1 MKGKLTMKQ
10 FYSTLIICL
19 LIFSSNAQEQVD
31 FNREVD
37 RIETLISNGDFET
50 ANIGLIA
57 LKESITNT
65 SLAEQDTVQLFFSS
79 KLAFVAYQLGDC
91 ENTILRS
98 KEDAALRSKVYGPGN
113 PITLSSKRNLG
124 IYYLN
129 CDSTEQARNVLTE
142 TIATHKQEIGQ
153 PDELYA
159 RSLDDLAYV
168 QGKLGEIDAA
178 QASYEE
184 LLGLLGEGK
193 SSFYMHVIENY
204 SALLMSSEKYEEAAV
219 YYEDL
224 KAYMAGKEDYQL
236 FLKDFYNVFV
246 HEKDYVKALETAGEL
261 ISWCDENGSYCS
273 DSGLETDEFILNS
286 ARLSVLLFRYDE
298 ASKYYS
304 KAEKLYQGKNEYI
317 PILLEQA
324 NLYNATGQKY
334 KQLNAL
340 SKSLITH
347 RSQSLTDSSSYTK
360 TVLELGRLH
369 TEMGKFTRADQMY
382 RDYISD
388 LESNP
393 NTDPKTL
400 AIAYQSLGNQRYLLQ
415 NFKDADKNLTIAQN
429 ILKEESLTNTT
440 EYASVLNSQ
449 GALVEALAN
458 NKKAESNYREA
469 LKITANQESGL
480 RIALATNLANI
491 LTRTDA
497 ANDSILILLNQAID
511 WQSESSGKDHPAYSN
526 LLSNRGVYYQKNE
539 SYDLALT
546 DFEEAIKIFE
556 YTVQEDHPQ
565 YLSALSNLGL
575 LYDLM
580 ERRDEALEVMLKS
593 KDLYIK
599 YYSDTHP
606 GYIRTV
612 NNLANLYTKT
622 EQYDLAE
629 PLLLSLAESQVKE
642 INESFTYL
650 SESEKKTFV
659 EEKQKLLN
667 NFKGYVVA
675 RSTEEEGSIKPEVV
689 EEWYNLE
696 LSTKGMLLNATK
708 KVREQIFSS
717 GDEELIELFS
727 EWTIARKQIADL
739 QSLKSDIKQRS
750 QARLDSLL
758 EKTNNLEKELSRRSS
773 GFSGS
778 FSGTVPTF
786 KQIRNKL
793 SDGEA
798 TVEIIRTELNNE
810 GIYTALIGTASNEYP
825 ELIVVGKGDEFESKG
840 FAVYKNAIKFKVA
853 DPKSF
858 DFYWRKIYNHL
869 TAKNIT
875 KIYYAPDGI
884 YHKISINTL
893 YDPSTK
899 KYLIDE
905 LEIIQLSSTKDFLD
919 LNVTVEMTDEI
930 NNVLLVGRP
939 TYKIAGETAMVAT
952 TRSFEQI
959 GNVADLPGTEEEI
972 KSIQLLMEKAG
983 TENMVL
989 LKEDAREEE
998 VKNQLN
1004 RSLVHI
1010 ATHGFFMEDEKAPS
1024 KDPML
1029 SSGLLLAGVSDL
1041 QIGEGQDDGILTA
1054 YEIMNLSL
1062 TDLKMVVLSACETG
1076 LGEIASGEGIYG
1088 LQRAFFVGGA
1098 QSVIMS
1104 LWKVD
1109 DSATKDLMTTFYK
1122 EYLKSGNKREAFLS
1136 AQRKIKKKYKDP
1148 IYWGAFVML
1157 GG

>member
-1 MKGKLTMKQ
+1 MKVKLIMKL
-10 FYSTLIICL
+10 FFNIL
-19 LIFSSNAQEQVD
+19 LTIGLVFSAIAQSQVEFD
-31 FNREVD
+31 KEVD
-37 RIETLISNGDFET
+37 RIEALISQGDFVS
-50 ANIGLIA
+50 ANDGLIS
-57 LKESITNT
+57 LQSSIENT
-65 SLAEQDTVQLFFSS
+65 SLSGQDTVKLFFSS

-98 KEDAALRSKVYGPGN
+98 KEDVALRAEIYGAGDPVA
-113 PITLSSKRNLG
+113 LSAQRNLG

-129 CDSTEQARNVLTE
+129 CDSTQRALEVLTE
-142 TIATHKQEIGQ
+142 AVDTHREVIGQ

-168 QGKLGEIDAA
+168 QGKLGDVSAA
-178 QASYEE
+178 QTTYDE
-184 LLGLLGEGK
+184 LIGLLGENK
-193 SSFYMHVIENY
+193 SSFYLHVAENY
-204 SALLMSSEKYEEAAV
+204 SALLMSNEQYEKAASF
-219 YYEDL
+219 YEDL
-224 KAYMAGKEDYQL
+224 KPYMAKKEEYPL

-246 HEKDYVKALETAGEL
+246 HEKNYVKALETASDL
-261 ISWCDENGSYCS
+261 INWCDENKSTCS
-273 DSGLETDEFILNS
+273 NSGLNTEEFVLNS
-286 ARLSVLLFRYDE
+286 ARLSVLLYRHDE

-304 KAEKLYQGKNEYI
+304 KAELLFQGTPSYI
-317 PILLEQA
+317 PILLEQSS
-324 NLYNATGQKY
+324 LYGSMGQKY

-347 RSQSLTDSSSYTK
+347 RSQNMIDSASYTK

-369 TEMGKFTRADQMY
+369 TEMGKFNRADQVFS
-382 RDYISD
+382 DYIND
-388 LESNP
+388 LESKP
-393 NTDPKTL
+393 DTDPQML
-400 AIAYQSLGNQRYLLQ
+400 ATAYQSLGNQRYLLQ
-415 NFKDADKNLTIAQN
+415 NFKDADNYLSKAQE
-429 ILKEESLTNTT
+429 ILKANQLTNTS
-440 EYASVLNSQ
+440 EFASVLNSQ
-449 GALVEALAN
+449 GALYEALAN
-458 NKKAESNYREA
+458 YRRAESNYREA
-469 LKITANQESGL
+469 LKISADEESGL

-497 ANDSILILLNQAID
+497 DNDTILMLLNQAIS
-511 WQSESSGKDHPAYSN
+511 WQGESSGKDHPGYAN

-539 SYDLALT
+539 FYNRALR
-546 DFEEAIKIFE
+546 DFEEAIKVFE

-580 ERRDEALEVMLKS
+580 DRKEEALEAMLKS
-593 KDLYIK
+593 KSLYTK

-622 EQYDLAE
+622 AQYELAE

-650 SESEKKTFV
+650 SESEKKNFV

-675 RSTEEEGSIKPEVV
+675 RSTAEEGSIKPEVV

-708 KVREQIFSS
+708 KVREQIFNS
-717 GDEELIELFS
+717 GDEELIDLFS
-727 EWTIARKQIADL
+727 EWTVARKQIADL
-739 QSLKSDIKQRS
+739 QSLKTDLKQMS
-750 QARLDSLL
+750 GQRLDSLL
-758 EKTNNLEKELSRRSS
+758 EKTNDLERELSRRSA

-786 KQIRNKL
+786 DQIQSKL
-793 SDGEA
+793 QVGEA
-798 TVEIIRTELNNE
+798 TVEIIRTELNDE
-810 GIYTALIGTASNEYP
+810 GIYTALIGTSDNEYP
-825 ELIVVGKGDEFESKG
+825 NLIVIGKGDEFESKG
-840 FAVYKNAIKFKVA
+840 FAVYKNAIKFKVD

-858 DFYWRKIYNHL
+858 DFYWRKIYAYL
-869 TAKNIT
+869 STKNIN

-884 YHKISINTL
+884 YHKISLNTL
-893 YDPSTK
+893 FDPSTK

-905 LEIIQLSSTKDFLD
+905 LEIFQLSSTKDFLD
-919 LNVTVEMTDEI
+919 LNLETEMSDEI
-930 NNVLLVGRP
+930 DKVLLVGRP
-939 TYKIAGETAMVAT
+939 KYKMDASSELVAT

-959 GNVADLPGTEEEI
+959 ENVADLPGTEEEI
-972 KSIQLLMEKAG
+972 KGIQSLVEKSG
-983 TENMVL
+983 IQCSVL
-989 LKEDAREEE
+989 LREDAKEGA
-998 VKNQLN
+998 VKDQLN
-1004 RSLVHI
+1004 RALVHI

-1029 SSGLLLAGVSDL
+1029 SSGLLLAGVSDMRSDSDV
-1041 QIGEGQDDGILTA
+1041 DDGILTA

-1062 TDLKMVVLSACETG
+1062 TELKMVVLSACETG

-1098 QSVIMS
+1098 ESVVMS

-1109 DSATKDLMTTFYK
+1109 DAATKDLMTTFYK
-1122 EYLKSGNKREAFLS
+1122 EYLKSGNKRASFLN

>member
-1 MKGKLTMKQ
+1 MKL
-10 FYSTLIICL
+10 FFSILITTGL
-19 LIFSSNAQEQVD
+19 AFAAHAQSQVD
-31 FNREVD
+31 FDKEVD
-37 RIETLISNGDFET
+37 KIESLISEKEFAE
-50 ANIGLIA
+50 ANDQLIA
-57 LKESITNT
+57 LKASIANT
-65 SLAEQDTVQLFFSS
+65 SLSEQDTVKLYFTS
-79 KLAFVAYQLGDC
+79 KLAFIAYQLGDC

-98 KEDAALRSKVYGPGN
+98 KEDVFLRSEVYGPGD
-113 PITLSSKRNLG
+113 PVALSSKRNLG

-129 CDSTEQARNVLTE
+129 CDSTERAKEVLEE
-142 TIATHKQEIGQ
+142 TVKIHRELIGQ

-168 QGKLGEIDAA
+168 RGKLGDFEEA
-178 QASYEE
+178 QKSYDE
-184 LLGLLGEGK
+184 LLSLLGENK
-193 SSFYMHVIENY
+193 SSFYLHVIENY
-204 SALLMSSEKYEEAAV
+204 SALLMTNDKYAEAAA

-224 KAYMAGKEDYQL
+224 KSYMSNKDEYPD

-246 HEKDYVKALETAGEL
+246 HEKNYVKALETASEL
-261 ISWCDENGSYCS
+261 ISWCDANGSRCM
-273 DSGLETDEFILNS
+273 DSELETKKFVLNS
-286 ARLSVLLFRYDE
+286 ARLSVLLYRYEE

-304 KAEKLYQGKNEYI
+304 KAEELYQGESNYI

-324 NLYNATGQKY
+324 SLFDATGQKY

-347 RSQSLTDSSSYTK
+347 RSQQMIDSASYTK
-360 TVLELGRLH
+360 TVLELGKLH
-369 TEMGKFTRADQMY
+369 TEMGKFARADKVFS
-382 RDYISD
+382 DYISD
-388 LESNP
+388 LESKP
-393 NTDPKTL
+393 DTDPKTL
-400 AIAYQSLGNQRYLLQ
+400 AVAYQSLGNQRYLLQ
-415 NFKDADKNLTIAQN
+415 NFKDADKYLSQAQS
-429 ILKEESLTNTT
+429 ILRAEQLTNSTD
-440 EYASVLNSQ
+440 YASVLNSQ
-449 GALVEALAN
+449 GALYEALAN
-458 NKKAESNYREA
+458 YRRAEANYREA
-469 LKITANQESGL
+469 LKISAKEESGL

-497 ANDSILILLNQAID
+497 ENDSILTLLNQAIT
-511 WQSESSGKDHPAYSN
+511 WQRESSGKDHPGYSN
-526 LLSNRGVYYQKNE
+526 LLSNRGVYYQKNGF
-539 SYDLALT
+539 YNRALK
-546 DFEEAIKIFE
+546 DFEEAIKAFE

-580 ERRDEALEVMLKS
+580 DRKDEALDIMLKS
-593 KDLYIK
+593 KDLYTK

-622 EQYDLAE
+622 AQYELAE
-629 PLLLSLAESQVKE
+629 PLLLSLAEAQVKE

-675 RSTEEEGSIKPEVV
+675 RSTAETGSIKPEVI

-696 LSTKGMLLNATK
+696 LSTKGMLLNSTK
-708 KVREQIFSS
+708 KVREQIFNS
-717 GDEELIELFS
+717 GDEELIGLFS
-727 EWTIARKQIADL
+727 EWTVTRKQIANL
-739 QSLKSDIKQRS
+739 QSLKSDLKQMS
-750 QARLDSLL
+750 QQRLDSLL
-758 EKTNNLEKELSRRSS
+758 EKTNNLERELSRRSA

-778 FSGTVPTF
+778 FGGAVPTF
-786 KQIRNKL
+786 GQIKSKL
-793 SDGEA
+793 EPGEA
-798 TVEIIRTELNNE
+798 TVEIIRTDLNDE
-810 GIYTALIGTASNEYP
+810 GIYTALIGTSTKQYP
-825 ELIVVGKGDEFESKG
+825 ELIVVGKGNEFESKG
-840 FAVYKNAIKFKVA
+840 FAVYKNAIKFKVD
-853 DPKSF
+853 DPASF
-858 DFYWRKIYNHL
+858 DFYWRKIYDHL
-869 TAKNIT
+869 MVNNIT

-884 YHKISINTL
+884 YHKISLNTL

-899 KYLIDE
+899 NYLIDE
-905 LEIIQLSSTKDFLD
+905 LEIFQLSSTKDFLD
-919 LNVTVEMTDEI
+919 LNLEAGMSDEI
-930 NNVLLVGRP
+930 NDVLLVGRP
-939 TYKIAGETAMVAT
+939 KYKMDASAELVAT

-959 GNVADLPGTEEEI
+959 EDVADLPGTEEEI
-972 KSIQLLMEKAG
+972 KEIQNLIKKNG
-983 TENMVL
+983 TQCSVL
-989 LKEDAREEE
+989 LQEDARESA
-998 VKNQLN
+998 VKAQLD
-1004 RSLVHI
+1004 RALVHI

-1029 SSGLLLAGVSDL
+1029 SSGLLLAGVSDM
-1041 QIGEGQDDGILTA
+1041 QTSSDEDDGILTA

-1062 TDLKMVVLSACETG
+1062 TNLKMVVLSACETG

-1098 QSVIMS
+1098 ESVVMS

-1109 DSATKDLMTTFYK
+1109 DSATKDLMTAFYK
-1122 EYLKSGNKREAFLS
+1122 EYLKTGNKRASFLN